1 MFEQTQQQNADVQMS
16 PLYKRHGNLY
26 NKMRRNHAK
35 PDQKGDAVAILLVGL
50 LAAALLVR
58 FFPRQGEG
66 DVVAEIYKDGILIQ
80 TLSLAEAQEL
90 TVTGAYHNTITVQN
104 GKIAVTDT
112 DCPGADCAASGW
124 IGTAGRSIVCLPNG
138 LEIRIVADAGGVD
151 FVVG

>member
-1 MFEQTQQQNADVQMS
+1 MDSLRLKF
-16 PLYKRHGNLY
+16 
-26 NKMRRNHAK
+26 
-35 PDQKGDAVAILLVGL
+35 QKGDAVAILLVGL

-58 FFPRQGEG
+58 FFPRHAE
-66 DVVAEIYKDGILIQ
+66 DNAVAEIYKDGTLIQ
-80 TLSLAEAQEL
+80 TLSLADPQEI
-90 TVTGAYHNTITVQN
+90 TVTGTYRNTITVQD